1 MKRSMQ
7 LKKNLSLDKLAL
19 QIEETKILLN
29 DLISKK
35 QYNLLDV
42 EVLEVSEVID
52 KLLFQYQNLK

>member
-1 MKRSMQ
+1 MQ

>member
-7 LKKNLSLDKLAL
+7 LKRNKSLDKLAL

-42 EVLEVSEVID
+42 EVLEVSKVID

>member
-1 MKRSMQ
+1 MQ
-7 LKKNLSLDKLAL
+7 LKRNKSLDKLAL

-42 EVLEVSEVID
+42 EVLEVSKVID